1 MLLLATTG
9 IGLAEFVTERS
20 AEPATWTPAEALLLA
35 GFGSTGVV
43 SDTDT
48 MFVIVVPDATPAL
61 TVTTN
66 EKVAVAFAA
75 RVVPALFVQAGVATL
90 HAHPA
95 GPVRDT
101 AVVFAGSV
109 SVTVMDPAATEPA
122 VAGPPFRTTWV

>member
-20 AEPATWTPAEALLLA
+20 AEPPTWTLAESLLLA
-35 GFGSTGVV
+35 GYGSTGVV

-48 MFVIVVPDATPAL
+48 VLVIIVPEATPAL

-90 HAHPA
+90 HVHP
-95 GPVRDT
+95 GGGVRDT

-122 VAGPPFRTTWV
+122 VAGPPFLTTCI

>member
-1 MLLLATTG
+1 MATTG
-9 IGLAEFVTERS
+9 IGLGEFVTERS
-20 AEPATWTPAEALLLA
+20 AEPATWTPAETLLLA

-48 MFVIVVPDATPAL
+48 MFVIVVPGATPAI

-95 GPVRDT
+95 GPVRET

>member
-9 IGLAEFVTERS
+9 IGLAEFVTERA
-20 AEPATWTPAEALLLA
+20 AEPATCTPAEALLLA

-48 MFVIVVPDATPAL
+48 MFVIVVPEATPAL
-61 TVTTN
+61 TITTN

-101 AVVFAGSV
+101 AVVFAGRL
-109 SVTVMDPAATEPA
+109 SVTRIEPDATEPA
-122 VAGPPFRTTWV
+122 VAGPPFLTTCV